1 MRPFS
6 QKALVCFVLAFWQG
20 VSVCPV
26 AGAEELAKS
35 KPHVLF
41 IAVDDLKPLLG
52 CYGDPF
58 ALTPQID
65 RLASR
70 GTVFLNAHTQQA
82 VCGPSRASLLT
93 GLRPDTTQVWDL
105 KTKIRDILPDVVT
118 LPQHFKNHGY
128 ETVGMG
134 KIFDPRSV
142 DGRKKDDA
150 PSWSVPYLNPEEN
163 PNVELGF
170 CNPSFVEEVRAKKK
184 SGVNGW
190 DKLKDAVGGMP
201 AVEIDQDV
209 PDNTYDDGI
218 YADLAVQK
226 IGELSKGNK
235 PFFLAVGFKKPH
247 LPFVAPKKYA
257 DLYQSSKLPLAEFQK
272 MPAGAPSIGY
282 QPSFELRN
290 GSYRGYT
297 KSPEL
302 LPEGKQRELVHGYY
316 ACVSYTDAQ
325 VGRLMEALEKNGIL
339 DQTIIVLWGDHGW
352 HLGDHGMWCKHTNFE
367 QATRVPLIVV
377 RPGAPGGGR
386 CASPVEFL
394 DIFPTLCEIAGL
406 PKSQSLQGVSLAPLL
421 QDPKGRVKEFAVSQY
436 PRRGGEKETMGYTFR
451 DDRYRYTR
459 WVPKNEKTK
468 TEFEELYDY
477 EKDPLETKSFLED
490 PQYTAILK
498 TMRERADQFLAA
510 GELSS
515 AKPN

>member
-1 MRPFS
+1 M
-6 QKALVCFVLAFWQG
+6 LAFWQG

-150 PSWSVPYLNPEEN
+150 PSWSVPYLNPKEN

-235 PFFLAVGFKKPH
+235 P
-247 LPFVAPKKYA
+247 
-257 DLYQSSKLPLAEFQK
+257 
-272 MPAGAPSIGY
+272 
-282 QPSFELRN
+282 
-290 GSYRGYT
+290 
-297 KSPEL
+297 
-302 LPEGKQRELVHGYY
+302 
-316 ACVSYTDAQ
+316 
-325 VGRLMEALEKNGIL
+325 
-339 DQTIIVLWGDHGW
+339 
-352 HLGDHGMWCKHTNFE
+352 
-367 QATRVPLIVV
+367 
-377 RPGAPGGGR
+377 
-386 CASPVEFL
+386 
-394 DIFPTLCEIAGL
+394 IA
-406 PKSQSLQGVSLAPLL
+406 
-421 QDPKGRVKEFAVSQY
+421 
-436 PRRGGEKETMGYTFR
+436 
-451 DDRYRYTR
+451 
-459 WVPKNEKTK
+459 
-468 TEFEELYDY
+468 
-477 EKDPLETKSFLED
+477 
-490 PQYTAILK
+490 
-498 TMRERADQFLAA
+498 
-510 GELSS
+510 
-515 AKPN
+515 

>member
-1 MRPFS
+1 
-6 QKALVCFVLAFWQG
+6 
-20 VSVCPV
+20 
-26 AGAEELAKS
+26 
-35 KPHVLF
+35 
-41 IAVDDLKPLLG
+41 
-52 CYGDPF
+52 
-58 ALTPQID
+58 
-65 RLASR
+65 
-70 GTVFLNAHTQQA
+70 
-82 VCGPSRASLLT
+82 
-93 GLRPDTTQVWDL
+93 
-105 KTKIRDILPDVVT
+105 
-118 LPQHFKNHGY
+118 
-128 ETVGMG
+128 
-134 KIFDPRSV
+134 
-142 DGRKKDDA
+142 
-150 PSWSVPYLNPEEN
+150 
-163 PNVELGF
+163 
-170 CNPSFVEEVRAKKK
+170 
-184 SGVNGW
+184 
-190 DKLKDAVGGMP
+190 MP

-218 YADLAVQK
+218 NADLAVQK

-352 HLGDHGMWCKHTNFE
+352 HLGDNGMWCKHTNFE
-367 QATRVPLIVV
+367 QATSVPLIVV

-436 PRRGGEKETMGYTFR
+436 PRGGGEKETMGYTFR

-477 EKDPLETKSFLED
+477 EKDQLETKSFLDD

-515 AKPN
+515 AKQN